1 MSSTLRFGLILSLL
15 LACLPFS
22 TATGQETSD
31 CITGSQ
37 QSGAEY
43 LICTPASLPWNGDLV
58 IFAHGYVSVTEPV
71 GIPKDQLILPDGAY
85 LPDLVTGL
93 GYAFATTSY
102 SMNGLAILAGVDD
115 VVDLV
120 SVFSNQIGTPARVYL
135 GGASEGG
142 LVTALAVEQFPHIF
156 MGGLSTCG
164 PVGDFRMQINHF
176 GDFRVLFDYFFPGLL
191 PPTAV
196 DVPQEVM
203 DNWESVYL
211 PKVAAAL
218 AANPGATAELL
229 RVARAPVNPFDP
241 KTAHQTL
248 LGLLWYNVFSTNDGI
263 AKLGGQPFD
272 NSLRWYY
279 GSSNDL
285 RLNRD
290 VERYSAEAAALA
302 EINDHYQT
310 TGKLSSPLVT
320 MHTTGDPIVPYW
332 HAPLY
337 TLKTIQAGS
346 TFKHLHIPI
355 FRYGHCNF
363 KPSEVLAGFGLLVW
377 KTSGF
382 HLRNIEAVLTDV
394 QAQAE
399 YQILIEEYGSD
410 PASPAHSFIFVPLVS
425 HNAVRSPEQ

>member
-1 MSSTLRFGLILSLL
+1 
-15 LACLPFS
+15 
-22 TATGQETSD
+22 
-31 CITGSQ
+31 
-37 QSGAEY
+37 
-43 LICTPASLPWNGDLV
+43 
-58 IFAHGYVSVTEPV
+58 
-71 GIPKDQLILPDGAY
+71 
-85 LPDLVTGL
+85 
-93 GYAFATTSY
+93 
-102 SMNGLAILAGVDD
+102 
-115 VVDLV
+115 
-120 SVFSNQIGTPARVYL
+120 
-135 GGASEGG
+135 
-142 LVTALAVEQFPHIF
+142 
-156 MGGLSTCG
+156 
-164 PVGDFRMQINHF
+164 
-176 GDFRVLFDYFFPGLL
+176 
-191 PPTAV
+191 
-196 DVPQEVM
+196 M

-218 AANPGATAELL
+218 AAKPGAAAELL

-241 KTAHQTL
+241 QTAHQTL

-272 NSLRWYY
+272 NRLRWYY
-279 GSSNDL
+279 GSFNDL

-290 VERYSAEAAALA
+290 VERFSAEAAALA
-302 EINDHYQT
+302 EIKDHYQT